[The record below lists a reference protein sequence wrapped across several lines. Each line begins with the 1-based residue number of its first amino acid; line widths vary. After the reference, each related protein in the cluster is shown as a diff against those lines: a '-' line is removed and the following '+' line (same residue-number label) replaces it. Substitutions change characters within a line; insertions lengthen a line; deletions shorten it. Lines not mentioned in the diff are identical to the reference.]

1 MRKVI
6 NRNELKKSNSKGWD
20 SCQKNNHLYRFFPSI
35 FRKGGGALQLH
46 KMKFLLFQDQK
57 QVFAKQGFMLH
68 RNKICFSHRKLCLKR
83 IQLSL
88 NNDFVFQNT
97 LLLFLLLL
105 LIFYIKKM
113 QSFSHVSCFDKFQI
127 WLLSNQM

>member
-1 MRKVI
+1 MSWKRVIQKGEILVRKI
-6 NRNELKKSNSKGWD
+6 TIYTG
-20 SCQKNNHLYRFFPSI
+20 FFLL
-35 FRKGGGALQLH
+35 FLVGEGGGTLQLH
-46 KMKFLLFQDQK
+46 KMLFLLFQDQK

-88 NNDFVFQNT
+88 NIDFVFQNT
-97 LLLFLLLL
+97 LLLFLLFL
-105 LIFYIKKM
+105 LIFYVKKM